1 MLNSRSQPEGPLNW
15 TTSSLAAPEEASLFH
30 NITDSSSLSVGSSVQ
45 KEPTV
50 NQNQVDRGYH
60 YNKLHANI

>member
-30 NITDSSSLSVGSSVQ
+30 NITVRFAPARGRGLKRAFYVQ
-45 KEPTV
+45 V
-50 NQNQVDRGYH
+50 
-60 YNKLHANI
+60 LHAARSPPRGGVD